1 MKALLLIAAFLAG
14 SIPFGVIIAKLTK
27 GIDPRSAGSGNIGA
41 TNVARVAGA
50 KAGLL
55 TLILDISKGAVPVL
69 AARWLF
75 PDSPTFLI
83 WCGLAAIVGHCLSP
97 FLGFNGGKG
106 VATGAGAFL
115 AINYKAFLLALLV
128 FAVVFAARRIVSLA
142 SITSAA
148 SMPLWMYLVEKDL
161 TTAATTALISCFI
174 IYRHKDNIKRLL
186 KGEEKPLK
194 IGQS

>member
-1 MKALLLIAAFLAG
+1 MKAILLLAAFFAG

-50 KAGLL
+50 KAGIL
-55 TLILDISKGAVPVL
+55 TLIFDISKGAVPVL
-69 AARWLF
+69 VARWLF
-75 PDSPTFLI
+75 PANHTFLI

-115 AINYKAFLLALLV
+115 AINHKAFLLALLV

-148 SMPLWMYLVEKDL
+148 SMPLWMYLMEKDINP
-161 TTAATTALISCFI
+161 AAITALISCFI